1 MAKKTSK
8 KTEEQVINEVEI
20 TETVQETVKEEK
32 QFEPEVQ
39 EVVDTIMEKIEENTP
54 ETTEPE
60 EFLEKEIS
68 MGEEITEIQEDFKDT
83 SARLE
88 ELVNNNKENLK
99 EALEGELKEVLKA
112 EEIVE
117 KTIKSIEKTTKN
129 KPFSHYRDFGNW
141 WNGSNSGL

>member
-88 ELVNNNKENLK
+88 ELVNNTKTEK
-99 EALEGELKEVLKA
+99 PSVKVESDALCYCIYTSGS
-112 EEIVE
+112 
-117 KTIKSIEKTTKN
+117 TG
-129 KPFSHYRDFGNW
+129 KPQGT
-141 WNGSNSGL
+141 LL

>member
-1 MAKKTSK
+1 MNQRYKKLLIPLWRKLK
-8 KTEEQVINEVEI
+8 K
-20 TETVQETVKEEK
+20 
-32 QFEPEVQ
+32 
-39 EVVDTIMEKIEENTP
+39 NTP

-68 MGEEITEIQEDFKDT
+68 MGEEITEIQEEFKDT

-99 EALEGELKEVLKA
+99 EALESELKEVLKA

-117 KTIKSIEKTTKN
+117 KTIKSVEKTTK
-129 KPFSHYRDFGNW
+129 K
-141 WNGSNSGL
+141 